1 MIHLSRRALL
11 CASLAAV
18 LAVPGLAGAR
28 AAEKLTIMTSVP
40 SLEFPFF
47 VHMMKAL
54 KGEADKLGDITV
66 VESDGQNS
74 TTKQTADIEAAMV
87 QKLNGIVISPKE
99 VDAMAPALKAAVDA
113 GIPVVTIDRRVDGV
127 PDILAHVGADNV
139 LGGEAQGKYIMELFP
154 NGATIVNLQG
164 QPGASPAI
172 DRNKG
177 VHNVLDK
184 APDKYKFVA
193 EQTAEFA
200 RDKGLSVTESILG
213 GLKTPPDVIVA
224 ANDDMALGALEA
236 VTSLGLKDKIKI
248 IGFDALPEALGSVR
262 DGGLAATV
270 EQFPGGQSRKAMD
283 ELVDYLRNK
292 TTPPKL
298 TLLTPIII
306 TKANLD
312 KAERLGELK

>member
-18 LAVPGLAGAR
+18 LTVPGLAGAR

-177 VHNVLDK
+177 LHNVLDK
-184 APDKYKFVA
+184 APDKYKFVV
-193 EQTAEFA
+193 EQTAEFK

-213 GLKTPPDVIVA
+213 GL
-224 ANDDMALGALEA
+224 
-236 VTSLGLKDKIKI
+236 
-248 IGFDALPEALGSVR
+248 
-262 DGGLAATV
+262 
-270 EQFPGGQSRKAMD
+270 
-283 ELVDYLRNK
+283 
-292 TTPPKL
+292 
-298 TLLTPIII
+298 
-306 TKANLD
+306 
-312 KAERLGELK
+312 